1 MEMEPP
7 ANRAAAEA
15 ELTNLCSE
23 RDRVRR
29 VFFTVL
35 AVGAAIG
42 LAWIAPPGSVGL
54 WCFVGLL
61 GFLAVGMGFG
71 FIAPPKPRSHPHQ
84 ERIAL
89 LERYLASGRGA

>member
-1 MEMEPP
+1 METDPP

-15 ELTNLCSE
+15 ELTRLLSE

-35 AVGAAIG
+35 AAGAAVG
-42 LAWIAPPGSVGL
+42 LSWIAPPHSVGI
-54 WCFVGLL
+54 WCIVGLL
-61 GFLAVGMGFG
+61 GFLAVGTGFG
-71 FIAPPKPRSHPHQ
+71 LIAPPKPRSHPHQ
-84 ERIAL
+84 ARIDL